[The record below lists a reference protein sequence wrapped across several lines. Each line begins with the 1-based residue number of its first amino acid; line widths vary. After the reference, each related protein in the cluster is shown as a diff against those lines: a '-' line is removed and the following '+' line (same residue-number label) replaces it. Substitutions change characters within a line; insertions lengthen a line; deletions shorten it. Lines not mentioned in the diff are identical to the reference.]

1 MRKFVLDRIEENKA
15 VLECENGESVTLE
28 IKALPPNIKEG
39 DVLVFGEGS
48 YFLNEKETEERRQK
62 IKNLMDLLFE

>member
-39 DVLVFGEGS
+39 DVLVFEEGS
-48 YFLNEKETEERRQK
+48 YFLNEKETDERRQK

>member
-28 IKALPPNIKEG
+28 IKALPTNIKEG
-39 DVLVFGEGS
+39 DVLVFEEGS